1 MLSDRTNLLYFH
13 FASPVV
19 AEFERLNSCF
29 QATDVNP
36 EEMIKT
42 LILHCKSLK
51 NRLFDRCGGPLGLD
65 SIDFGA
71 KFNYEI
77 DYFIQSKIRSK
88 PDELMNQVHGIKQ
101 RCAEM
106 LREALN
112 QVEMRL
118 PESQSIF
125 NGLSYLSPNYVLSQT
140 LRVNLNKLPLQH
152 LIKSDDGVIEE
163 QYRKIIHVPW
173 QEESTFEGN
182 IPRDP
187 VQFWSGVLKFKNSVG
202 KAPFRDLAIYA
213 LTCFSSPVSNAV
225 VERVFSTI
233 ANVKTKVRNRM
244 GHEMLDSIVRVRT
257 NLQFQEN
264 ANCCKDFHVT
274 HGMKQRFT
282 TENMYMDSQENVE
295 HMDETDELTVL
306 KYL

>member
-29 QATDVNP
+29 QATDANP

-71 KFNYEI
+71 KLNYEI
-77 DYFIQSKIRSK
+77 DYFIQSNIRSK

-125 NGLSYLSPNYVLSQT
+125 NGLSYSSANYVLSQT
-140 LRVNLNKLPLQH
+140 LRVNLNIFFH
-152 LIKSDDGVIEE
+152 LI
-163 QYRKIIHVPW
+163 
-173 QEESTFEGN
+173 
-182 IPRDP
+182 
-187 VQFWSGVLKFKNSVG
+187 
-202 KAPFRDLAIYA
+202 
-213 LTCFSSPVSNAV
+213 
-225 VERVFSTI
+225 
-233 ANVKTKVRNRM
+233 
-244 GHEMLDSIVRVRT
+244 
-257 NLQFQEN
+257 
-264 ANCCKDFHVT
+264 
-274 HGMKQRFT
+274 
-282 TENMYMDSQENVE
+282 
-295 HMDETDELTVL
+295 
-306 KYL
+306 